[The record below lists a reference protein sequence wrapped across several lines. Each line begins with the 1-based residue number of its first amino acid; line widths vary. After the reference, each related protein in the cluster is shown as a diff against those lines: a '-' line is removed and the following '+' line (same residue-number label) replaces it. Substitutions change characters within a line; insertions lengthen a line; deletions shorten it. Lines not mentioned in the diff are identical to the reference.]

1 LSKWYSQQ
9 NFSHQIGQALEESR
23 IDDRGSDKEVVA
35 FDSDSI
41 AILPKA
47 VTQAIVPQRLS
58 IECSGTQT
66 LQDSALPISAAEHRA
81 GSMFRGTKRPFGN
94 VINASTAPRRDLS
107 WRGVSRLASTNWS
120 HVSSVLSATNSWRSS
135 LALRL
140 SFSTGRSSSTDRNSW
155 TSQFIDQSKF
165 VSTAWTLPHLESV
178 SLYNRPCCFFMDPC
192 AHPERSCEVC
202 DYSESHHLARTFG
215 AGDLDLIDASIQ
227 DLFGNLP
234 LHHAAAVGNIECVR
248 HLLSNARR
256 DMTHGLN
263 HRNSSG
269 ETFLHVYRIRKPDDF
284 PEYLVIARQAIE
296 QGLRLS
302 IRDYQGK
309 SMKERMIEMLHH
321 CKIGQIQLREAL
333 ELFDSLDT
341 SQGTISDVLILVE
354 GSNIP
359 VTWLMPS
366 IDEDLEE
373 DEKEGFHLGLVK
385 INSSEMDQKQL
396 QTAIKAHSP
405 DTSISLDRLRSP
417 TIAKLSILERDSN
430 GETHLISVLKRWPKA
445 SLVSSHLKKL
455 IQHSDIHMR
464 DCHGYTALAIAA
476 RRGLRDAVSLL
487 LERGANPN
495 TRSVQKKSLLD
506 HVLGYLNLT
515 QKESSE
521 ENDILYARILSC
533 MVLLIDNGATVNA
546 TELDDYS
553 MLSCM

>member
-1 LSKWYSQQ
+1 LGKWYSQQ
-9 NFSHQIGQALEESR
+9 SFSNQIGQALKESR
-23 IDDRGSDKEVVA
+23 IDDQGSDREVVA
-35 FDSDSI
+35 VDGDSI
-41 AILPKA
+41 ATLPKA
-47 VTQAIVPQRLS
+47 VTQAIVPEGLN
-58 IECSGTQT
+58 IECPGTQI
-66 LQDSALPISAAEHRA
+66 LQDSALPISAAAERA
-81 GSMFRGTKRPFGN
+81 SSIFHGTKRPFAH
-94 VINASTAPRRDLS
+94 VSNASTAPKRDLS
-107 WRGVSRLASTNWS
+107 WRGVSRLASANWS

-140 SFSTGRSSSTDRNSW
+140 SFSTGRSSSTNRNSW

-165 VSTAWTLPHLESV
+165 VSTPWTLPHLESA

-202 DYSESHHLARTFG
+202 DYSESHHLARTCG
-215 AGDLDLIDASIQ
+215 VEDLDSIDAAIQ

-234 LHHAAAVGNIECVR
+234 LHHAAAVGNIQCAR
-248 HLLSNARR
+248 HLVSNARR

-269 ETFLHVYRIRKPDDF
+269 ETFLHVYRIREPDDF
-284 PEYLVIARQAIE
+284 PEYLAIARQAIK

-309 SMKERMIEMLHH
+309 SIKQRMIEMLNH
-321 CKIGQIQLREAL
+321 CKISEMQLRKAR
-333 ELFDSLDT
+333 ELFDLDT
-341 SQGTISDVLILVE
+341 SQGTISDVLILIE
-354 GSNIP
+354 GSNVP

-366 IDEDLEE
+366 IDKDLEE

-385 INSSEMDQKQL
+385 INSSELDQKQL
-396 QTAIKAHSP
+396 QTTIKPHLS
-405 DTSISLDRLRSP
+405 DNSSSLELLRSP
-417 TIAKLSILERDSN
+417 RIAKLSILERDSN
-430 GETHLISVLKRWPKA
+430 GDTHLISVLKKWPKA
-445 SLVSSHLKKL
+445 SLVSSYLKQL

-506 HVLGYLNLT
+506 HVLGYLKRT
-515 QKESSE
+515 RKESSE

-533 MVLLIDNGATVNA
+533 MVLLIDNGATVNV
-546 TELDDYS
+546 TELDDYT
-553 MLSCM
+553 MLACK

>member
-1 LSKWYSQQ
+1 LGKWYSQQ
-9 NFSHQIGQALEESR
+9 SFSNQIGQALKESR
-23 IDDRGSDKEVVA
+23 IDDQGSDREVVA
-35 FDSDSI
+35 VDGDSI
-41 AILPKA
+41 ATLPKA
-47 VTQAIVPQRLS
+47 VTQAIVPEGLN
-58 IECSGTQT
+58 IECPGTQI
-66 LQDSALPISAAEHRA
+66 LQDSALPISAAAERA
-81 GSMFRGTKRPFGN
+81 SSIFRGTKRPFAH
-94 VINASTAPRRDLS
+94 VSNASTAPKRDLS
-107 WRGVSRLASTNWS
+107 WRGVSRLACANWS

-140 SFSTGRSSSTDRNSW
+140 SFSTGRSSSTNRNSW

-165 VSTAWTLPHLESV
+165 VSTPWTLPHLESA

-202 DYSESHHLARTFG
+202 DYSESHHLARTCG
-215 AGDLDLIDASIQ
+215 VEDLDSIDAAIQ

-234 LHHAAAVGNIECVR
+234 LHHAAAVGNIQCAR
-248 HLLSNARR
+248 HLVSNARR

-269 ETFLHVYRIRKPDDF
+269 ETFLHVYRIREPDDF
-284 PEYLVIARQAIE
+284 PEYLAIARQAIK

-309 SMKERMIEMLHH
+309 SIKQRMIEMLNH
-321 CKIGQIQLREAL
+321 CKISEMQLRKAR
-333 ELFDSLDT
+333 ELFDLDT
-341 SQGTISDVLILVE
+341 SQGTISDVLILIE
-354 GSNIP
+354 GSNVP

-366 IDEDLEE
+366 IDKDLEE

-385 INSSEMDQKQL
+385 INSSELDQKQL
-396 QTAIKAHSP
+396 QTTIKPHLS
-405 DTSISLDRLRSP
+405 DNSSSLELLRSP
-417 TIAKLSILERDSN
+417 RIAKLSILERDSN
-430 GETHLISVLKRWPKA
+430 GDTHLISVLKKWPKA
-445 SLVSSHLKKL
+445 SLVSSYLKQL

-506 HVLGYLNLT
+506 HVLGYLKRT
-515 QKESSE
+515 RKESSE

-533 MVLLIDNGATVNA
+533 MVLLIDNGATVNV
-546 TELDDYS
+546 TERDDYT
-553 MLSCM
+553 MLARK

>member
-1 LSKWYSQQ
+1 MGKWYSQQ
-9 NFSHQIGQALEESR
+9 SFSNQIGQALKESR
-23 IDDRGSDKEVVA
+23 IDDQGSDREVVA
-35 FDSDSI
+35 VDGDSI
-41 AILPKA
+41 ATLPKA
-47 VTQAIVPQRLS
+47 VTQAIVPEGLN
-58 IECSGTQT
+58 IECPGTQI
-66 LQDSALPISAAEHRA
+66 LQDSALPISAAAERA
-81 GSMFRGTKRPFGN
+81 SSIFRGTKRPFAH
-94 VINASTAPRRDLS
+94 VSNASTAPKRDLS
-107 WRGVSRLASTNWS
+107 WRGVSRLASANWS

-140 SFSTGRSSSTDRNSW
+140 SFSTGRSSSTNRNSW

-165 VSTAWTLPHLESV
+165 VSTPWTLPHLESA

-202 DYSESHHLARTFG
+202 DYSESHHLARTCG
-215 AGDLDLIDASIQ
+215 VEDLDSIDAAIQ

-234 LHHAAAVGNIECVR
+234 LHHAAAVGNIQCAR
-248 HLLSNARR
+248 HLVSNARR

-269 ETFLHVYRIRKPDDF
+269 ETFLHVYRIREPDDF
-284 PEYLVIARQAIE
+284 PEYLAIARQAIK

-309 SMKERMIEMLHH
+309 SIKQRMIEMLNH
-321 CKIGQIQLREAL
+321 CKISEMQLRKAR
-333 ELFDSLDT
+333 ELFDLDT
-341 SQGTISDVLILVE
+341 SQGTISDVLILIE
-354 GSNIP
+354 GSNVP

-366 IDEDLEE
+366 IDKDLEE

-385 INSSEMDQKQL
+385 INSSELDQKQL
-396 QTAIKAHSP
+396 QTTIKPHLS
-405 DTSISLDRLRSP
+405 DNSSSLELLRSP
-417 TIAKLSILERDSN
+417 RIAKLSILERDSN
-430 GETHLISVLKRWPKA
+430 GDTHLISVLKKWPKA
-445 SLVSSHLKKL
+445 SLVSSYLKQL

-506 HVLGYLNLT
+506 HVLGYLKRT
-515 QKESSE
+515 RKESSE

-533 MVLLIDNGATVNA
+533 MVLLIDNGATVNV
-546 TELDDYS
+546 TELDDYT
-553 MLSCM
+553 MLACK

>member
-1 LSKWYSQQ
+1 
-9 NFSHQIGQALEESR
+9 
-23 IDDRGSDKEVVA
+23 
-35 FDSDSI
+35 
-41 AILPKA
+41 
-47 VTQAIVPQRLS
+47 
-58 IECSGTQT
+58 
-66 LQDSALPISAAEHRA
+66 
-81 GSMFRGTKRPFGN
+81 
-94 VINASTAPRRDLS
+94 
-107 WRGVSRLASTNWS
+107 
-120 HVSSVLSATNSWRSS
+120 
-135 LALRL
+135 
-140 SFSTGRSSSTDRNSW
+140 
-155 TSQFIDQSKF
+155 
-165 VSTAWTLPHLESV
+165 
-178 SLYNRPCCFFMDPC
+178 MDPC

-385 INSSEMDQKQL
+385 INSSERDQKQL
-396 QTAIKAHSP
+396 QTAVKAHSP

-417 TIAKLSILERDSN
+417 TIVMAKH
-430 GETHLISVLKRWPKA
+430 T
-445 SLVSSHLKKL
+445 
-455 IQHSDIHMR
+455 
-464 DCHGYTALAIAA
+464 
-476 RRGLRDAVSLL
+476 
-487 LERGANPN
+487 
-495 TRSVQKKSLLD
+495 
-506 HVLGYLNLT
+506 
-515 QKESSE
+515 
-521 ENDILYARILSC
+521 
-533 MVLLIDNGATVNA
+533 
-546 TELDDYS
+546 
-553 MLSCM
+553 

>member
-1 LSKWYSQQ
+1 LGKWYSQQ
-9 NFSHQIGQALEESR
+9 SFSNQIGQALKESR
-23 IDDRGSDKEVVA
+23 IDDQGSDREVVA
-35 FDSDSI
+35 VDGDSI
-41 AILPKA
+41 ATLPKA
-47 VTQAIVPQRLS
+47 VTQAIVPEGLN
-58 IECSGTQT
+58 IECPGTQI
-66 LQDSALPISAAEHRA
+66 LQDSALPISAAAERA
-81 GSMFRGTKRPFGN
+81 SSIFRGTKRPFAH
-94 VINASTAPRRDLS
+94 VSNASTAPKRDLS
-107 WRGVSRLASTNWS
+107 WRGVSRLASANWS

-140 SFSTGRSSSTDRNSW
+140 SFSTGRSSSTNRNSW

-165 VSTAWTLPHLESV
+165 VSTPWTLPHLESA

-202 DYSESHHLARTFG
+202 DYSESHHLARTCG
-215 AGDLDLIDASIQ
+215 VEDLDSIDAAIQ

-234 LHHAAAVGNIECVR
+234 LHHAAAVGNIQCAR
-248 HLLSNARR
+248 HLVSNARR

-269 ETFLHVYRIRKPDDF
+269 ETFLHVYRIREPDDF
-284 PEYLVIARQAIE
+284 PEYLAIARQAIK

-309 SMKERMIEMLHH
+309 SIKQRMIEMLNH
-321 CKIGQIQLREAL
+321 CKISEMQLRKAR
-333 ELFDSLDT
+333 ELFDLDT
-341 SQGTISDVLILVE
+341 SQGTISDVLILIE
-354 GSNIP
+354 GSNVP

-366 IDEDLEE
+366 IDKDLEE

-385 INSSEMDQKQL
+385 INSSELDQKQL
-396 QTAIKAHSP
+396 QTTIKPHLS
-405 DTSISLDRLRSP
+405 DNSSSLELLRSP
-417 TIAKLSILERDSN
+417 RIAKLSILERDSN
-430 GETHLISVLKRWPKA
+430 GDTHLISVLKKWPKA
-445 SLVSSHLKKL
+445 SLVSSYLKQL

-506 HVLGYLNLT
+506 HVLGYLKRT
-515 QKESSE
+515 RKESSE

-533 MVLLIDNGATVNA
+533 MVLLIDNGATVNV
-546 TELDDYS
+546 TERDDYT
-553 MLSCM
+553 MLARK

>member
-1 LSKWYSQQ
+1 LGKWYSQQ
-9 NFSHQIGQALEESR
+9 SFSNQIGQALKESR
-23 IDDRGSDKEVVA
+23 IDDQGSDREVVA
-35 FDSDSI
+35 VDGDSI
-41 AILPKA
+41 ATLPKA
-47 VTQAIVPQRLS
+47 VTQAIVPEGLN
-58 IECSGTQT
+58 IECPGTQI
-66 LQDSALPISAAEHRA
+66 LQDSALPISAAAERA
-81 GSMFRGTKRPFGN
+81 SSIFRGTKRPFAH
-94 VINASTAPRRDLS
+94 VSNASTAPKRDLS
-107 WRGVSRLASTNWS
+107 WRGVSRLASANWS

-140 SFSTGRSSSTDRNSW
+140 SFSTGRSSSTNRNSW

-165 VSTAWTLPHLESV
+165 VSTPWTLPHLESA

-202 DYSESHHLARTFG
+202 DYSESHHLARTCG
-215 AGDLDLIDASIQ
+215 VEDLDSIDAAIQ

-234 LHHAAAVGNIECVR
+234 LHHAAAVGNIQCAR
-248 HLLSNARR
+248 HLVSNARR

-269 ETFLHVYRIRKPDDF
+269 ETFLHVYRIREPDDF
-284 PEYLVIARQAIE
+284 PEYLAIARQAIK

-309 SMKERMIEMLHH
+309 SIKQRMIEMLNH
-321 CKIGQIQLREAL
+321 CKISEMQLRKAR
-333 ELFDSLDT
+333 ELFDLDT
-341 SQGTISDVLILVE
+341 SQGTISDVLILIE
-354 GSNIP
+354 GSNVP

-366 IDEDLEE
+366 IDKDLEE

-385 INSSEMDQKQL
+385 INSSELDQKQL
-396 QTAIKAHSP
+396 QTTIKPHLS
-405 DTSISLDRLRSP
+405 DNSSSLELLRSP
-417 TIAKLSILERDSN
+417 RIAKLSILERDSN
-430 GETHLISVLKRWPKA
+430 GDTHLISVLKKWPKA
-445 SLVSSHLKKL
+445 SLVSSYLKQL

-506 HVLGYLNLT
+506 HVLGYLKRT
-515 QKESSE
+515 RKESSE

-533 MVLLIDNGATVNA
+533 MVLLIDNGATVNV
-546 TELDDYS
+546 TELDDYT
-553 MLSCM
+553 MLACK